1 MKELSKILLTI
12 LCVSLYHNA
21 KADNPD
27 ITWSVFGM
35 NNSNF
40 LFFNVENELTIS
52 SKKYPDTDLFV
63 SISQGGILKTD
74 SSSYKAIIHS
84 VAEPVTIRVFAIQ
97 RGVISLLDEKYF
109 SVQKFPEPRLSFCG
123 VLADASKTQM
133 YSVNNGQLLS
143 FDSLYSYL
151 APEFIFSNVPVEVE
165 SFRVT
170 INSGK
175 KSKVIEVKTSAFNT
189 ELSTAFQN
197 ISDGDMILLDVNVK
211 YAGIRSNIQ
220 PFKFTVHIIK

>member
-1 MKELSKILLTI
+1 M
-12 LCVSLYHNA
+12 
-21 KADNPD
+21 
-27 ITWSVFGM
+27 
-35 NNSNF
+35 
-40 LFFNVENELTIS
+40 
-52 SKKYPDTDLFV
+52 
-63 SISQGGILKTD
+63 
-74 SSSYKAIIHS
+74 
-84 VAEPVTIRVFAIQ
+84 
-97 RGVISLLDEKYF
+97 
-109 SVQKFPEPRLSFCG
+109 
-123 VLADASKTQM
+123 
-133 YSVNNGQLLS
+133 S

-197 ISDGDMILLDVNVK
+197 ISEGDMILLDVNVK

-220 PFKFTVHIIK
+220 PFKFTVHILK

>member
-1 MKELSKILLTI
+1 MKTISSIFFLIFCLT
-12 LCVSLYHNA
+12 LCNQA

-35 NNSNF
+35 NTTDF
-40 LFFNVENELTIS
+40 LFYNVENELTIS

-84 VAEPVTIRVFAIQ
+84 TAEPVTIRVFAIQ
-97 RGVISLLDEKYF
+97 RGVVSLLDEKLF

-123 VLADASKTQM
+123 VDADADKNHFYPVS
-133 YSVNNGQLLS
+133 NGQLLS
-143 FDSLYSYL
+143 YDSVYSNFS
-151 APEFIFSNVPVEVE
+151 PEFIFSNVLVEVE
-165 SFRVT
+165 SYKVT

-175 KSKVIEVKTSAFNT
+175 KSRVIEVKSSAFND
-189 ELSTAFQN
+189 EVKSAFRN
-197 ISDGDMILLDVNVK
+197 IQDGDTLSLEINVK
-211 YAGIRSNIQ
+211 YAGVKSTLK
-220 PFKFTVHIIK
+220 PFYFSVYVLK